1 MEIPEL
7 NETFCINTNSGYFDK
22 IIYALDYIL
31 SNEIPEL
38 KVISSKNTVLSLMNR
53 CDRRRTRRD
62 RQKKTKKTEFKYY
75 FCLGKIFS
83 DSENVEILFQF
94 KEKFYKISLI
104 NVTKEPLGCEHGV
117 QYPLEIKI
125 EFENRN
131 DITEILNYGNK
142 IYCENYLD
150 DDLEDYNTVTMFV
163 YDENFW
169 ENNGKKK
176 KRSIDS
182 IYIPKKLKNDLVEEF
197 ERFESKEYISRLT
210 KLGITRKKVLMLEG
224 PPGTGKSS
232 LIMALASKLERDIA
246 YFSFTPEITDT
257 KLIKSM
263 QNAPNDSIIV
273 LEDIDCLFEER
284 KVNDTSKNSVTFSAL
299 LNCLDGLI
307 CRDGMIVITTTNHI
321 DKLDP
326 ALIRSG
332 RVDKVVSLTFM
343 KKNEIYEMWIKFME
357 NDYVEESEKTF
368 YELVKKL
375 DINITPS
382 LLQQYL
388 FKYLDQRQEALD
400 NYEEIKDMHDKVVK
414 SNKAL
419 YS

>member
-1 MEIPEL
+1 MEL
-7 NETFCINTNSGYFDK
+7 KQTFCINSNSGYFDK
-22 IIYALDYIL
+22 IVYALDYIL
-31 SNEIPEL
+31 SNEIPEI
-38 KVISSKNTVLSLMNR
+38 KVISTKNITLSLMNR

-62 RQKKTKKTEFKYY
+62 RIKKTKKTEFKYY
-75 FCLGKIFS
+75 FCLGKVFS

-94 KEKFYKISLI
+94 KEKYFKVNII
-104 NVTKEPLGCEHGV
+104 NLSKDALGSEQGPIL
-117 QYPLEIKI
+117 PLELTI
-125 EFENRN
+125 EFEDRD
-131 DITEILNYGNK
+131 DITEILDYGNK

-150 DDLEDYNTVTMFV
+150 DDLEDYQTVTMYV
-163 YDENFW
+163 YDENYW

-182 IYIPKKLKNDLVEEF
+182 IYIPKKLKNDLVNEF
-197 ERFESKEYISRLT
+197 ERFESKEYITRLT

-232 LIMALASKLERDIA
+232 LIMSLASKLERDIA

-284 KVNDTSKNSVTFSAL
+284 KVNDTNKNCVTFSAL

-307 CRDGMIVITTTNHI
+307 CRDGMIVIATTNHI

-332 RVDKVVSLTFM
+332 RVDKVVSLTYM
-343 KKNEIYEMWIKFME
+343 RKSEIHEMWIKFME
-357 NDYVEESEKTF
+357 NDYVEGSEKTF
-368 YELVKKL
+368 YDLVKKL
-375 DINITPS
+375 DLNITPS

-388 FKYLDQRQEALD
+388 FKYLDQSQKALD
-400 NYEEIKDMHDKVVK
+400 NYEDIKDMYDKVVR